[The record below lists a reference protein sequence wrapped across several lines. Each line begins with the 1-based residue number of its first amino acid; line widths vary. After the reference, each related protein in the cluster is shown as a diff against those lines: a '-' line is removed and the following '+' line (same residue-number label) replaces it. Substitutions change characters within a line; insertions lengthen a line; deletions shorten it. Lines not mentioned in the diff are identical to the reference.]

1 MTATQTETPASCE
14 LDRGNR
20 SGGNLRETR
29 SKIIPLVPG
38 VDKWIVYEDQKRM
51 LQMAELTPGEY
62 EIQVASLAK
71 LLDI

>member
-1 MTATQTETPASCE
+1 M
-14 LDRGNR
+14 DRGNR

-51 LQMAELTPGEY
+51 LQIAELTPGEH

>member
-1 MTATQTETPASCE
+1 MNTQTETPASCE
-14 LDRGNR
+14 LDRGNK

-51 LQMAELTPGEY
+51 LQIAGLTPGEY